1 MLHIECV
8 CKHGAGAT
16 SAHDLDVEQRFRRR
30 PPRPWCRQLPS
41 LVDFDEAVGG
51 ELALRNATGRNHEA
65 KRLAAHDNAEVSAGA
80 EHPAARVEAAADLNQ
95 ANGDLAEL

>member
-8 CKHGAGAT
+8 CNTAPAPRART
-16 SAHDLDVEQRFRRR
+16 ISTWSSASAEGR
-30 PPRPWCRQLPS
+30 PVPGVVNCPAWSISTMPC
-41 LVDFDEAVGG
+41 GG

-65 KRLAAHDNAEVSAGA
+65 KRLAAHDNAEVPAGP
-80 EHPAARVEAAADLNQ
+80 EHPAASVEAAADLSQ